1 MLNRNLE
8 QLRARLMSL
17 RDQRN
22 RMVHRASDLDR
33 RANELVR
40 DERRRLDQARS
51 NLAQVQ
57 SDVARLKVDVE
68 SFERGHAPEEA
79 ARLQTAWRA
88 ASDQLME
95 AERRRS
101 ELEATVQSAER
112 TLQRAL
118 ANEERASTEKAVA
131 LARLEQEIAELTVE
145 IGRLQAERPPV
156 EAPDPRFREVLL
168 GRLQH
173 LEGERNWI
181 GEEIAQREERLRRIG
196 VEVSQIR
203 SLLDMHTP
211 EWGRDALDTLA
222 SDAADRI
229 PSWKQGV
236 MEILSATEAPLHYRE
251 IAEMLAATGRSLGGQ
266 DPAETLLA
274 ALSRDQDIVRVGR
287 GTYWLRSRQLQGEPL
302 SPTGTPPV
310 SRPTATVEEKIS
322 DPHAER

>member
-1 MLNRNLE
+1 MLSRNLE

-40 DERRRLDQARS
+40 DERRSLDHARS
-51 NLAQVQ
+51 NLGQAQ
-57 SDVARLKVDVE
+57 SDVARLKVEVE
-68 SFERGHAPEEA
+68 GFERGHAPENA
-79 ARLQTAWRA
+79 ARLQAAWRA
-88 ASDQLME
+88 ASDQLVE

-101 ELEATVQSAER
+101 ELEAAVQSAER
-112 TLQRAL
+112 ALQRAL
-118 ANEERASTEKAVA
+118 ANEERASTDKAVA
-131 LARLEQEIAELTVE
+131 LARVEQEIAELTVE
-145 IGRLQAERPPV
+145 IGRIQAEQPPV
-156 EAPDPRFREVLL
+156 EAPDPRFRQVLL
-168 GRLQH
+168 DRLQH

-196 VEVSQIR
+196 AEAGQIR

-211 EWGRDALDTLA
+211 DWGRDALDVLTPEA
-222 SDAADRI
+222 SPDRV

-236 MEILSATEAPLHYRE
+236 MEILSAAEAPLHYRE

-287 GTYWLRSRQLQGEPL
+287 GTYWLRSRQPQGESLRLGPDTR
-302 SPTGTPPV
+302 SSTGAGDV
-310 SRPTATVEEKIS
+310 S
-322 DPHAER
+322 

>member
-1 MLNRNLE
+1 MSSRDLD

-33 RANELVR
+33 RANELVTS
-40 DERRRLDQARS
+40 ERRGLEQARAR
-51 NLAQVQ
+51 LAQAQ
-57 SDVARLKVDVE
+57 SEVARLRVDVE
-68 SFERGHAPEEA
+68 TFERGHAPENA
-79 ARLQTAWRA
+79 ARLQAAWRA
-88 ASDQLME
+88 ATAQLTE

-101 ELEATVQSAER
+101 ELEVTVQSAER
-112 TLQRAL
+112 ALQRAL
-118 ANEERASTEKAVA
+118 ANEERAATDKAVA

-145 IGRLQAERPPV
+145 VGRLQAERPPV

-173 LEGERNWI
+173 LEAERTWI

-211 EWGRDALDTLA
+211 DWGREALEMLTPDAST
-222 SDAADRI
+222 DRV

-236 MEILSATEAPLHYRE
+236 MEILNAAEAPLHYRE

-287 GTYWLRSRQLQGEPL
+287 GTYWLRSRQLQGE
-302 SPTGTPPV
+302 
-310 SRPTATVEEKIS
+310 
-322 DPHAER
+322 

>member
-1 MLNRNLE
+1 
-8 QLRARLMSL
+8 MSL

-33 RANELVR
+33 RANELVTS
-40 DERRRLDQARS
+40 ERRGLEQARAR
-51 NLAQVQ
+51 LAQAQ
-57 SDVARLKVDVE
+57 SEVARLRVDVE
-68 SFERGHAPEEA
+68 TFERGHAPENA
-79 ARLQTAWRA
+79 ARLQAAWRA
-88 ASDQLME
+88 ATAQLTE

-101 ELEATVQSAER
+101 ELEVTVQSAER
-112 TLQRAL
+112 ALQRAL
-118 ANEERASTEKAVA
+118 ANEERAATDKAVA

-145 IGRLQAERPPV
+145 VGRLQAERPPV

-173 LEGERNWI
+173 LEAERTWI

-211 EWGRDALDTLA
+211 DWGREALEMLTPDAST
-222 SDAADRI
+222 DRV

-236 MEILSATEAPLHYRE
+236 MEILNAAEAPLHYRE

-287 GTYWLRSRQLQGEPL
+287 GTYWLRSRQLQGE
-302 SPTGTPPV
+302 
-310 SRPTATVEEKIS
+310 
-322 DPHAER
+322 